1 MSRSKPRILVAE
13 NDESSLRILL
23 DLLQADGYEATGAVN
38 GADALQKIRSGKRPD
53 LILLDLDMPVLSGTE
68 FLAVRESDPLLL
80 MIPVI
85 VLSGMTSEGLNLG
98 PNSFL
103 SKPVN
108 PDKLKELIERT
119 LEEANPDPERRPRAS
134 EPWMVDEKRA
144 SILRNSFGQAVAFV
158 SSEREARRVVAAI
171 NGASRLSTEA
181 LEQGIIDK
189 GLECLYQLHRY
200 DTDES
205 FRKQIDGAEG
215 RTSLMTRRDE
225 IARMLG
231 FAPHTH

>member
-13 NDESSLRILL
+13 NDESSLNILL
-23 DLLQADGYEATGAVN
+23 ELLESEGYDTTGAAN
-38 GADALQKIRSGKRPD
+38 GAEALKKIRNGKRPD
-53 LILLDLDMPVLSGTE
+53 LILLDLDMPVLSGNE
-68 FLAVRESDPLLL
+68 FLTVRESDPLLL

-85 VLSGMTSEGLNLG
+85 VLSGMANEGLNIA
-98 PNSFL
+98 PDAFL
-103 SKPVN
+103 AKPVN
-108 PDKLKELIERT
+108 PEKLKALIERT
-119 LEEANPDPERRPRAS
+119 LDNANPDPERQPRAS
-134 EPWMVDEKRA
+134 EPWTMDEKRVN
-144 SILRNSFGQAVAFV
+144 ILRNSFGQAVAFV
-158 SSEREARRVVAAI
+158 ASKREARRVAAAI

-205 FRKQIDGAEG
+205 YREEVDRANG
-215 RTSLMTRRDE
+215 RASLLTRREE

-231 FAPHTH
+231 FTSPAH

>member
-13 NDESSLRILL
+13 NDESSLKILL
-23 DLLQADGYEATGAVN
+23 ELLQSEGYEATGAVN
-38 GADALQKIRSGKRPD
+38 GADALQKIRNGKRPD
-53 LILLDLDMPVLSGTE
+53 LILLDLDMPILSGTE
-68 FLAVRESDPLLL
+68 FLTLRDADPLLL

-85 VLSGMTSEGLNLG
+85 VLSGMANEGLRIA

-103 SKPVN
+103 AKPVN
-108 PDKLKELIERT
+108 PEKLKGLIERI
-119 LEEANPDPERRPRAS
+119 LGEANPDPERQPRSS
-134 EPWMVDEKRA
+134 EPWTLDGKRA
-144 SILRNSFGQAVAFV
+144 NILRNNFGQAVAFV
-158 SSEREARRVVAAI
+158 ASEREARRVVAAI
-171 NGASRLSTEA
+171 NGASRLSTDA

-205 FRKQIDGAEG
+205 YRKEIDGADG
-215 RTSLMTRRDE
+215 RASLMTRRDE

-231 FAPHTH
+231 FASPSH

>member
-23 DLLQADGYEATGAVN
+23 DLLEADGYEATGAVN
-38 GADALQKIRSGKRPD
+38 GADALQKIRNGKRPD
-53 LILLDLDMPVLSGTE
+53 LILLDLDMPVLTGTE

-85 VLSGMTSEGLNLG
+85 VLSGMTNEGLNIP

-103 SKPVN
+103 AKPVN
-108 PDKLKELIERT
+108 PEKLKTLIERV
-119 LEEANPDPERRPRAS
+119 LEEANPDPERRPRRS

-144 SILRNSFGQAVAFV
+144 SVLRNSFGQAVAFV
-158 SSEREARRVVAAI
+158 ASEREARRVVAAI

-205 FRKQIDGAEG
+205 YRKQVDGAEG
-215 RTSLMTRRDE
+215 RASLMTRRDE
-225 IARMLG
+225 LARLLG
-231 FAPHTH
+231 FAPPAH

>member
-13 NDESSLRILL
+13 NDESSLKILL
-23 DLLQADGYEATGAVN
+23 ELLESEGYEATGAVN
-38 GADALQKIRSGKRPD
+38 GADALQKIRNGKRPD
-53 LILLDLDMPVLSGTE
+53 LILLDLDMPILSGTE
-68 FLAVRESDPLLL
+68 FLTLRESDPLLL

-85 VLSGMTSEGLNLG
+85 VLSGMVNEGLNIA

-103 SKPVN
+103 AKPVN
-108 PDKLKELIERT
+108 AEKLKDLIERI
-119 LEEANPDPERRPRAS
+119 LQEANPDPARQPRPS
-134 EPWMVDEKRA
+134 EPWTVDEKRGN
-144 SILRNSFGQAVAFV
+144 ILRNSFGQAVAFV
-158 SSEREARRVVAAI
+158 ASERESRRVVAAI

-205 FRKQIDGAEG
+205 YRREVDGADG
-215 RTSLMTRRDE
+215 RASLMTRRDE

-231 FAPHTH
+231 FASPTH

>member
-13 NDESSLRILL
+13 NDESSLKILL
-23 DLLQADGYEATGAVN
+23 DLLESEGYEATGSVN
-38 GADALQKIRSGKRPD
+38 GADALQKIRNGKRPD
-53 LILLDLDMPVLSGTE
+53 LILLDLDMPILSGTE
-68 FLAVRESDPLLL
+68 FLTVRESDPLLL

-85 VLSGMTSEGLNLG
+85 VLSGMTNEGLNIP

-103 SKPVN
+103 AKPVN
-108 PDKLKELIERT
+108 AEKLKGLIERV
-119 LEEANPDPERRPRAS
+119 LDEANPDPERRPRAS
-134 EPWMVDEKRA
+134 EPWTVDEKRA
-144 SILRNSFGQAVAFV
+144 SLLRNSFGQAVAFV
-158 SSEREARRVVAAI
+158 ASEREARRVVAAI
-171 NGASRLSTEA
+171 NGVSRLSTEA

-205 FRKQIDGAEG
+205 YRKEVDGADG
-215 RTSLMTRRDE
+215 RASLMTRRDE

-231 FAPHTH
+231 FAPPTH

>member
-1 MSRSKPRILVAE
+1 MSRSKPRLLVAE
-13 NDESSLRILL
+13 NDESSLKVLL

-38 GADALQKIRSGKRPD
+38 GADALQKIRNGRRPD

-85 VLSGMTSEGLNLG
+85 VLSGMTNEGLNI
-98 PNSFL
+98 PANSFL
-103 SKPVN
+103 AKPVN
-108 PDKLKELIERT
+108 PEKLKSLIERV
-119 LEEANPDPERRPRAS
+119 LEEANPDPERRPRKS
-134 EPWMVDEKRA
+134 EPWVVDEKRA

-158 SSEREARRVVAAI
+158 ASEREARRVVAAI

-205 FRKQIDGAEG
+205 YRKQVDGAEG
-215 RTSLMTRRDE
+215 RDSLMTRRDE

-231 FAPHTH
+231 FAPPAH